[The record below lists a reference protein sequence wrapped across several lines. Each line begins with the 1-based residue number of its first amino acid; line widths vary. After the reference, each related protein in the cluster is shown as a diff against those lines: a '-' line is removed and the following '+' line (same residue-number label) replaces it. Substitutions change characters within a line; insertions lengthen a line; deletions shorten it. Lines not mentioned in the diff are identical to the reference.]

1 MSLKVGIVG
10 LPNVGKSTI
19 FNALSGLEAPSE
31 NFPFCTIEPNRAI
44 VEIPDKRL
52 NTISKYISTNKI
64 TKTAIEFV
72 DIAGLVSGA
81 SKGEGLGNKF
91 LSHIRDVDAIIHVI
105 RCFEDDNI
113 VHVNGKLNP
122 IQDIS
127 IIDTELIL
135 KDIETV
141 ETRIKKVEKQS
152 KSGDKESKYEYE
164 LLNQI
169 LNQLYNDN
177 PVHRLKDLD
186 QKSKKIIRSF
196 NLLTNKPVLYVANIS
211 EQNIKTSSNNVL
223 IELEN
228 YIKEGNSKV
237 IKICGDI
244 EMQLSTMSDDE
255 KKLFLEDYGLNESG
269 LNRVILKAYD
279 LLNLQTYFT
288 AGEKEIRAWTIKKG
302 MNAPQAAGI
311 IHSDMERG
319 FIKAEIYHLNDLI
332 ELKSEAQIKNNGK
345 IRLEGKD
352 YIVNDGDIIFFKF
365 NV

>member
-122 IQDIS
+122 IQDIG

-169 LNQLYNDN
+169 LNQLYSDN

-211 EQNIKTSSNNVL
+211 EQNIKTSSNNAL

-332 ELKSEAQIKNNGK
+332 ELQSESQIKNNGK

>member
-52 NTISKYISTNKI
+52 NAISKYISTNKI

-169 LNQLYNDN
+169 LNQLYSDN

-186 QKSKKIIRSF
+186 QKSKKIIKSF

-211 EQNIKTSSNNVL
+211 EQNINTSSNNAL

-228 YIKEGNSKV
+228 YIKEENSKV

-332 ELKSEAQIKNNGK
+332 ELQSESQIKNNGK

>member
-169 LNQLYNDN
+169 LNQLYSDN

-211 EQNIKTSSNNVL
+211 EQNIKTSSNNAL

-255 KKLFLEDYGLNESG
+255 KKLFLADYGLNESG

-332 ELKSEAQIKNNGK
+332 ELQSESQIKNNGK